1 MPNAKKM
8 KAGLA
13 DRGAFLLYLKTFFL
27 IRGEE
32 TENNMQALISF
43 LYVIE
48 VIVCL
53 LLGAVVLLQ
62 KPKEGGL
69 GVSFGAGTAEALFGA
84 QTGNVLVKITIILGT
99 IFLLNTIVLSRLT
112 SSGADSVMEHVKTAP
127 AAATQPALPFSGGS
141 SAKAPATPPVEATA
155 PVAPAPTAPV
165 APAPAAP
172 AAK

>member
-1 MPNAKKM
+1 
-8 KAGLA
+8 
-13 DRGAFLLYLKTFFL
+13 
-27 IRGEE
+27 
-32 TENNMQALISF
+32 MQALINF

-112 SSGADSVMEHVKTAP
+112 SRGSDSVMEGVKTAP
-127 AAATQPALPFSGGS
+127 AAQQSLPMSSGS
-141 SAKAPATPPVEATA
+141 SFPSSSEAPKPVI
-155 PVAPAPTAPV
+155 PSPTSN
-165 APAPAAP
+165 
-172 AAK
+172 